1 MKIIIGVPIYCIYY
15 VFVFN
20 NIIINYT
27 DNNIVLITDDNI
39 NPEVL
44 VQRTEITYLMK
55 LSTMSIIMLPMQE
68 IFFSEQN

>member
-1 MKIIIGVPIYCIYY
+1 MKIIIGVPIYCIKY

-20 NIIINYT
+20 KVIINYI

-44 VQRTEITYLMK
+44 VQQTEITYLMK

-68 IFFSEQN
+68 IFFSEI